1 MEGLDLVD
9 VPEYGL
15 LLAGDVRWGVR
26 ALHMLDVVGGE
37 EVHLFDKL
45 CLAVDHVLDQLAG
58 EDRALW
64 IYYGLPLSVVVFL
77 ACAQHRTES
86 S

>member
-1 MEGLDLVD
+1 MEGLDLMD

-26 ALHMLDVVGGE
+26 ALHLLDVVGGE

-58 EDRALW
+58 GKTEH
-64 IYYGLPLSVVVFL
+64 YGYIMVCP
-77 ACAQHRTES
+77 
-86 S
+86 